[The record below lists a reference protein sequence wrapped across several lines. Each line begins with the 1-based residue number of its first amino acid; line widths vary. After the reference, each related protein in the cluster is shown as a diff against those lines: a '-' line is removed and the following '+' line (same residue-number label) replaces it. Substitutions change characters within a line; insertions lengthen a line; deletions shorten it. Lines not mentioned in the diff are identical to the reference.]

1 MRRKER
7 KNPGQNFFSLPFNSQ
22 IFKMPWFAPR
32 AAASKGGDASSSSSG
47 PTATLDSSPPTIS
60 EQEWEEA
67 GRKSGSTGEKIEGSI
82 APTTLL
88 RLAPPARAAGA
99 EILFSAASAGDVDAV
114 SWSSF
119 VFSSQRDAFEPEK
132 GLENIDFDSSCRSLS
147 LKKTKKLQ
155 KKKKQVD
162 AALAARAPLLST
174 DATTRA
180 NPLHAA
186 ARSGSISTVRR
197 LLLAAAASAGE
208 EEQKG
213 KTSPPLPPPPSST
226 ALSLLCSRDS
236 SGLDPPEAAAAAGH
250 AQLARWM
257 RERRRELAT
266 LAAAAVERRGGGG
279 VGRGQRR
286 GSTESA

>member
-1 MRRKER
+1 
-7 KNPGQNFFSLPFNSQ
+7 
-22 IFKMPWFAPR
+22 MPWFAPR

-155 KKKKQVD
+155 KKKKTGRRRPRGPRPAPLDRRHDPGQP
-162 AALAARAPLLST
+162 AAR
-174 DATTRA
+174 R
-180 NPLHAA
+180 
-186 ARSGSISTVRR
+186 
-197 LLLAAAASAGE
+197 GE
-208 EEQKG
+208 ERVHLHGPEA
-213 KTSPPLPPPPSST
+213 PPSSRSFRRRRGAERENLSSSSSSPVVDG
-226 ALSLLCSRDS
+226 ALAPLQQGLFGARPARGRGRSR
-236 SGLDPPEAAAAAGH
+236 ARAAG
-250 AQLARWM
+250 AVDAGAEEGAGDARGG
-257 RERRRELAT
+257 RRREERRRRS
-266 LAAAAVERRGGGG
+266 RR
-279 VGRGQRR
+279 VGRRR
-286 GSTESA
+286 RRRRRL